1 MTRTVVVAGVGPGLG
16 ESIVRKFAAEGC
28 SVGMFARSAEFLDE
42 LEADL
47 DDEGHGVLAVPTD
60 ITDPGAVEAG
70 FEAVR
75 EASGPIDTLV
85 NHASAGAWRGL
96 TDISPEAFEE
106 AWRVSAQGALL
117 CSQEAAED
125 MLAEDG
131 GTILFTGATSAIRGR
146 EGAVDFSSAK
156 FAVRG
161 LAESMARELGPQGIH
176 VCHIVIDGGI
186 RPPNRDV
193 DDPEAFLDPD
203 AIAESYW
210 HLTQQD
216 RSAWTL
222 ELDLRPH
229 VEDF

>member
-85 NHASAGAWRGL
+85 NPRHA
-96 TDISPEAFEE
+96 P
-106 AWRVSAQGALL
+106 AL
-117 CSQEAAED
+117 A
-125 MLAEDG
+125 
-131 GTILFTGATSAIRGR
+131 
-146 EGAVDFSSAK
+146 
-156 FAVRG
+156 
-161 LAESMARELGPQGIH
+161 
-176 VCHIVIDGGI
+176 
-186 RPPNRDV
+186 
-193 DDPEAFLDPD
+193 
-203 AIAESYW
+203 
-210 HLTQQD
+210 
-216 RSAWTL
+216 
-222 ELDLRPH
+222 
-229 VEDF
+229 